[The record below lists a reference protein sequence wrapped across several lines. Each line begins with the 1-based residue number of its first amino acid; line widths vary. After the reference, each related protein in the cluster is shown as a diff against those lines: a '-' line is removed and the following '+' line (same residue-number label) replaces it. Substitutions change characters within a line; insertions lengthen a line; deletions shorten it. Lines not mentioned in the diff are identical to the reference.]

1 MTDPELA
8 AYLARTQDA
17 ETPAQL
23 VRITEEL
30 ARMPASRER
39 DTLQRTIR
47 AAATPCGGLRGSW
60 HRSRDTNSVRRARR
74 DWSSPILAHDPGSL
88 TRRRMRM

>member
-47 AAATPCGGLRGSW
+47 RICCASL
-60 HRSRDTNSVRRARR
+60 RRAEGQ
-74 DWSSPILAHDPGSL
+74 LA
-88 TRRRMRM
+88 